1 MLLRQ
6 LVISVPADN
15 TCQWIHNIPSFRTW
29 EERPDS
35 GNHNGLLQIV
45 GKPGSGKST
54 LMRSVFESTRSL
66 ARTRNDGTCVLSH
79 FFNHRGD
86 TLEHSEKG
94 MLHSI
99 FHQLGTLY
107 PPCFDAFPGGSRLAD
122 LQHLELADP
131 RAYNSALRE
140 TLKRIFSDSS
150 LSPPR
155 TTIFIDALD
164 ECDGDEAAGL
174 GYFLAELTIKAR
186 GSGIQLDV
194 CISRREYPS
203 ITFRNSIEIQMEV
216 YNSQDIQQYI
226 DQKLDLAAVLP
237 EDATGLRSAIA
248 ERANGIFLW
257 VVLAVEG
264 ILKDLESGTNIKRI
278 INRTKSLPKELEDLF
293 AQILDGMDS
302 DQLQMALRLFQW
314 AVLPTDRLR
323 IREWHH
329 ILAFLREEP
338 FCSLREWRE
347 SEHYTETDA
356 QLERQIRHL
365 SRGLIEVKAG
375 IDVSDPSAEVASL
388 LAGAGSLDSTTG
400 DSRVVQPIHETVV
413 EFLTS
418 GRANA
423 LFKQAPEYDF
433 IGNGHLAI
441 ATACLDY
448 IKISEFD
455 DLFAARERY
464 FQAPGSQSGPSSS
477 NPPLFGTAPASQSGP
492 SSSIPPLFGT
502 VRRRRSAT
510 SFMSSAS
517 SHSETNAFDKAK
529 PFEDTMWEHNWKD
542 DWKDEP
548 KDERRDEWP
557 GIDVQ
562 ASPWDGQGV
571 LSWGQLSQRSLNSWT
586 SQDQWFREQL
596 GAAQGAQHES
606 TAGRSEPAS
615 LPEPETKLTPATVGE
630 EQALADNP
638 LWISSLPSRFGAPE
652 PPAPSTGFPWPRVQ
666 DDSKPRGPES
676 PISSNISQTLQ
687 EYPALAS
694 YALNRVFA
702 HAQGATR
709 GAPTQSG

>member
-400 DSRVVQPIHETVV
+400 DSRVVPTRLLSNSLPAGAPTLCSSRPPSTTSSGTATSPLPPLASITSRSPSLMISLPQGSGIFRRPARKAAPLRPTPLCLARRPPRKAAPLRPYPLCLALSVAVAARPALCPQHPLTRKQMLSIKPSLLRTRCGSTTGKTTGKTSRKTSGE
-413 EFLTS
+413 TS
-418 GRANA
+418 GRVSMYRRPLGMDKGCCHGGSSRRGAST
-423 LFKQAPEYDF
+423 LGQAKTSGSGSSWGQHRGP
-433 IGNGHLAI
+433 NTSQRQA
-441 ATACLDY
+441 
-448 IKISEFD
+448 
-455 DLFAARERY
+455 DLSRRLCQSQRRNSLQRLWARNRLWPTTHY
-464 FQAPGSQSGPSSS
+464 GS
-477 NPPLFGTAPASQSGP
+477 
-492 SSSIPPLFGT
+492 
-502 VRRRRSAT
+502 RRS
-510 SFMSSAS
+510 
-517 SHSETNAFDKAK
+517 
-529 PFEDTMWEHNWKD
+529 
-542 DWKDEP
+542 
-548 KDERRDEWP
+548 RRDLARLNHRRHP
-557 GIDVQ
+557 Q
-562 ASPWDGQGV
+562 ASPGHGCKMIQ
-571 LSWGQLSQRSLNSWT
+571 SP
-586 SQDQWFREQL
+586 
-596 GAAQGAQHES
+596 GA
-606 TAGRSEPAS
+606 P
-615 LPEPETKLTPATVGE
+615 
-630 EQALADNP
+630 
-638 LWISSLPSRFGAPE
+638 SLPSAQTYRRHFRNTQRWHHTR
-652 PPAPSTGFPWPRVQ
+652 STGCSLMHR
-666 DDSKPRGPES
+666 
-676 PISSNISQTLQ
+676 
-687 EYPALAS
+687 
-694 YALNRVFA
+694 
-702 HAQGATR
+702 GATR

>member
-1 MLLRQ
+1 METRPLGW
-6 LVISVPADN
+6 V
-15 TCQWIHNIPSFRTW
+15 TFWPSSQS
-29 EERPDS
+29 RP
-35 GNHNGLLQIV
+35 GA
-45 GKPGSGKST
+45 
-54 LMRSVFESTRSL
+54 L
-66 ARTRNDGTCVLSH
+66 A
-79 FFNHRGD
+79 
-86 TLEHSEKG
+86 
-94 MLHSI
+94 
-99 FHQLGTLY
+99 
-107 PPCFDAFPGGSRLAD
+107 
-122 LQHLELADP
+122 
-131 RAYNSALRE
+131 
-140 TLKRIFSDSS
+140 SS
-150 LSPPR
+150 S
-155 TTIFIDALD
+155 
-164 ECDGDEAAGL
+164 
-174 GYFLAELTIKAR
+174 
-186 GSGIQLDV
+186 V

-448 IKISEFD
+448 IKISKFD

-702 HAQGATR
+702 HAQGGHAR
-709 GAPTQSG
+709 GADPVRVMKKLVRGGCWNRWYCLQEGVVADKTLGAFLEAQGLGSWMSSWRTRRRQTATTRRLRKDSVGCDPCRIRMRRCDGEMPCQNCTRTGLVCAPRKQNLVRCDLCTDVTFSRADALTRHYRVCHPDVAFQGKQRRRSAHRG